1 MHRPFSV
8 WSLFILPVIG
18 MYLGCKPQLPAA
30 TDPPPAPAAYFTTP
44 FQNESQF
51 IVEAIVSDLAEQI
64 SYASSHQLPDKQ
76 TLAVAATEK
85 PGSPP
90 DAPVY
95 ELRIRLGSKPAD
107 IRSEANINGPI
118 WSPAIYQAV
127 AAELARAV
135 GLKSRNPGK
144 QEGTTLLAKLADGAA
159 QTIEQENQ
167 AVSAALEQDFCNPD
181 LHEQAA
187 LLLGAFLLREH
198 SGYFFE
204 VRSPLSRITAH
215 LAMARLLRGNDPY
228 GLSGRIAEAILLT
241 LMEDQAP
248 ALERLNG
255 LGTND
260 NAVAA
265 TVRALRALNTGDYRP
280 LDEVKERTPIENAA
294 WFYERANYIAT
305 SSAWE
310 KLSDDQK
317 QTIDFVRI
325 ANDLGYTVEI
335 GHELLRASLPL
346 EQQEISSIYELWHHA
361 KPPDNGMVRTL
372 NDLPERCFTAS
383 GGVVHVRVIG
393 WGQWA
398 AFFQRHLCHAVQQNF
413 WFLNRQWGVPDEA
426 KKFSSECEREFGAL
440 RLYPF
445 VRRFNCTDVE
455 GYHKSVDDGL
465 KVTVAT
471 PHLVPADCWNE
482 LCYKPRFAPLYSPN
496 PNPHIN
502 EWFGH
507 NPPPGTVYNLRPRLD
522 HPSLVE
528 RPDAVARFQ
537 KLHELA
543 PYDCR
548 IALHIAATKYNQHP
562 TYEQATALF
571 GALLPYS
578 VTALQQIAAT
588 LTNSPERYEKLML
601 QAAELSPGCYYTLGD
616 YARNGK
622 QEDKAARYY
631 DKACAADPDRVRVAN
646 YANWRS
652 HYYLKQG
659 NPTLAREIADEAGEV
674 YSFYGLEA
682 KASFL
687 EATTNYDG
695 AFEWFAKIEERYNNS
710 TPVIR
715 FCLRYKAQTGDGRF
729 DSELQQRRGK
739 LFPKGL
745 ERVSL
750 NDFNG
755 PPADGVLVAQE
766 NDRLKSAGL
775 KAGDVIVAVYGV
787 RVHNLDQYAY
797 GRDLTNTPALDLIVW
812 QSKAYREF
820 KPSPPRHLFGVPF
833 LDYSPKPARPQ

>member
-1 MHRPFSV
+1 MHRPPFV
-8 WSLFILPVIG
+8 GLLFIVLGIG
-18 MYLGCKPQLPAA
+18 VHLGCKPQLHAA
-30 TDPPPAPAAYFTTP
+30 PGTTSTSSAYFTTS

-64 SYASSHQLPDKQ
+64 SYAASHQLPDKQ
-76 TLAVAATEK
+76 TFAVAAKEK
-85 PGSPP
+85 PGSPT

-95 ELRIRLGSKPAD
+95 QLRIRLGSKPAE
-107 IRSEANINGPI
+107 IESEANINGPI
-118 WSPAIYQAV
+118 WSPANYQSV
-127 AAELARAV
+127 AAELAQAV
-135 GLKSRNPGK
+135 GLKSSNPGK
-144 QEGTTLLAKLADGAA
+144 GDSKALVARLADGAA

-167 AVSAALEQDFCNPD
+167 AVSAALEQDFCNPE

-204 VRSPLSRITAH
+204 IRLPLSRMTAH

-228 GLSGRIAEAILLT
+228 GLSGRLAEAILLT
-241 LMEDQAP
+241 LMEDQVA
-248 ALERLNG
+248 ALERLNA
-255 LGTND
+255 LGSND
-260 NAVAA
+260 TAVAVM
-265 TVRALRALNTGDYRP
+265 VRVLRALNTGDYRP

-294 WFYERANYIAT
+294 WFNERANYITT
-305 SSAWE
+305 SSAWTQ
-310 KLSDDQK
+310 LSDDQK
-317 QTIDFVRI
+317 QTVDFVRI
-325 ANDLGYTVEI
+325 ANDMGYTVEI

-372 NDLPERCFTAS
+372 NELPERCFTTS

-393 WGQWA
+393 WGQWG

-413 WFLNRQWGVPDEA
+413 RFLNHQWGVPDEA
-426 KKFSSECEREFGAL
+426 KKFSAECEREFGVL

-445 VRRFNCTDVE
+445 VRRFNCTDIE
-455 GYHKSVDDGL
+455 GYHKSVDDGF

-507 NPPPGTVYNLRPRLD
+507 NPPPGTVYNIRPRLD
-522 HPSLVE
+522 HPSLVD

-548 IALHIAATKYNQHP
+548 ISLHIADTEYKEHP
-562 TYEQATALF
+562 TYEQATALY

-616 YARNGK
+616 YARYCK

-631 DKACAADPDRVRVAN
+631 DKACAADPDKVRVAN
-646 YANWRS
+646 YANWRA

-659 NPTLAREIADEAGEV
+659 NPTLARAIADEAGEA
-674 YSFYGLEA
+674 YSFHGLEA

-710 TPVIR
+710 IPLLR
-715 FCLRYKAQTGDGRF
+715 FCFRYKAQTGDGRF
-729 DSELQQRRGK
+729 DSEIQQRSGK

-750 NDFNG
+750 RDLNG
-755 PPADGVLVAQE
+755 PPADGVLVTQE
-766 NDRLKSAGL
+766 NDRVKSAGL
-775 KAGDVIVAVYGV
+775 NAGDVIVAVYGV
-787 RVHNLDQYAY
+787 RVHNLDQYSY
-797 GRDLTNTPALDLIVW
+797 GRYLTNTPNLDLIVW
-812 QSKAYREF
+812 QGKAYREF
-820 KPSPPRHLFGVPF
+820 KPSPPRHMFGVPF
-833 LDYSPKPARPQ
+833 VDYLPKSARRR